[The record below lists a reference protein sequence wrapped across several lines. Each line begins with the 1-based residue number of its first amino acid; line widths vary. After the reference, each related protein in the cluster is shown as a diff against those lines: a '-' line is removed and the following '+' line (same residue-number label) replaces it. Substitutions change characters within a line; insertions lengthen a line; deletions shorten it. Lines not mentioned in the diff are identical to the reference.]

1 MKIAFIVGLM
11 VYAAVVITVNVRSG
25 QIEKRKTVPMRYT
38 HPEDRTQIQSP
49 EFITK
54 IMEEDDNGQ
63 RGHNNPKGD

>member
-49 EFITK
+49 EFVK
-54 IMEEDDNGQ
+54 GMMEENENGQ
-63 RGHNNPKGD
+63 K